1 MNRRPSVALA
11 VTCSCALWVPATGL
25 AQFTVDPTGAVQTGG
40 ISVYGTG
47 ETSAKPD
54 LVEIS
59 LRANA
64 SAELTADALVKYR
77 DTKRRTLEAFE
88 KLKLEKLEVE

>member
-1 MNRRPSVALA
+1 MKRQPIRLLAL
-11 VTCSCALWVPATGL
+11 SCTLLFPVSGL
-25 AQFTVDPTGAVQTGG
+25 AQYAVDPTGGMQTGG

-64 SAELTADALVKYR
+64 SASSGSSTPAPSLRAFAAPQATA
-77 DTKRRTLEAFE
+77 RRNARS
-88 KLKLEKLEVE
+88 